1 MAATGVQARFRYKQK
16 VAICEAL
23 LAERLESPM
32 NPPTDPDDAL
42 ALYQAHQRESEALRE
57 YHRLAGIYA
66 DLTVRGIV
74 PTENS
79 EP

>member
-1 MAATGVQARFRYKQK
+1 
-16 VAICEAL
+16 
-23 LAERLESPM
+23 M